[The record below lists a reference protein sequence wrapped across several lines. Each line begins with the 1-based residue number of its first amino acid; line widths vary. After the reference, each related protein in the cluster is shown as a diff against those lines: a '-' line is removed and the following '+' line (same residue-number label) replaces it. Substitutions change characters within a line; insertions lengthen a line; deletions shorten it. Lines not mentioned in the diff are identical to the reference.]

1 MFVLSLA
8 FLVGFIMVIDPGSN
22 DQYLHMGQVLM
33 FIGWLGFLIDYV
45 ISLLLAPNRHHY
57 VRHHLVAAVAIIVP
71 PLHILLMGK
80 VLKTMTSG
88 AKRKFGSRVRMY
100 ALYLTTLTMVLA
112 ALAVS
117 FFERQD
123 PASNIKSFGEALWW
137 TSETVSTVGY
147 GDYYPITF
155 MGRVVAIV
163 LFVNGI
169 ALVSAVTATVAARVL
184 DFDDETGQ
192 ESDVNLAELARRLSV
207 IESKMDQ
214 LIDLRQPQQS
224 TSTTAAVGDSDSDPS

>member
-22 DQYLHMGQVLM
+22 DQYLHLGRVLM
-33 FIGWLGFLIDYV
+33 FIGWLGFLIDYL

-57 VRHHLVAAVAIIVP
+57 IRHHLVAAVAIIVP

-88 AKRKFGSRVRMY
+88 AKRRFGSRVRMY

-117 FFERQD
+117 YFERQD
-123 PASNIKSFGEALWW
+123 PASNIKSFGESLWW

-155 MGRVVAIV
+155 MGRVVAVV

-184 DFDDETGQ
+184 DFDDETG
-192 ESDVNLAELARRLSV
+192 EEADVNLAELQRRLIA

-214 LIDLRQPQQS
+214 LIDLRDSQPP
-224 TSTTAAVGDSDSDPS
+224 TRVEPTVGDSNSDSS